1 MGSASVFKNGMKM
14 EVVDKMRISQ
24 VRVAT
29 VVDIT
34 WPMMTRMALCHE
46 ESPLRRP
53 LGWARKVV
61 HQIAA
66 TPKYHDRLVEQV
78 CHPLYMHCSY
88 HQVPGGD

>member
-34 WPMMTRMALCHE
+34 WPMMTRMALRVTG
-46 ESPLRRP
+46 SGVMRRV
-53 LGWARKVV
+53 L
-61 HQIAA
+61 
-66 TPKYHDRLVEQV
+66 
-78 CHPLYMHCSY
+78 
-88 HQVPGGD
+88 